1 MRENG
6 DPLEDKH
13 SLSDEICE
21 YVHSRSKE
29 KQQLLKDEQLKLI
42 EADRSETLTKDQGT
56 KTKNPIE
63 LPINIKIKPKEKDAS
78 AFFMGG
84 GGAIKNCIFCWF
96 FHICTC
102 SNKISAMCKK

>member
-6 DPLEDKH
+6 DPLKGKH

-42 EADRSETLTKDQGT
+42 EVNRSETLTKEKIQ
-56 KTKNPIE
+56 KNTIE
-63 LPINIKIKPKEKDAS
+63 LHINIKLNQRLESYFARKAACARTECLIRRKTA
-78 AFFMGG
+78 
-84 GGAIKNCIFCWF
+84 
-96 FHICTC
+96 T
-102 SNKISAMCKK
+102 